1 MEIFKLFGSI
11 FVDTTEA
18 DKNIENTGKKSEGL
32 GAKLSSVAKTAGKW
46 ALGIGTAA
54 VTVAS
59 SIGGMA
65 VSTAQDIDKAVDSYV
80 VATGSAVE
88 STDEYQKVL
97 ENIYKNNYGEDFQ
110 DIADSMA
117 QVSNQMGDLNDTDL
131 QNITENALALRD
143 TFGYDVQES
152 VRAAKMM
159 MDQFGLTSE
168 QAFNLIAQGAQQGLD
183 KNGDLLDSI
192 NEYSVH
198 FKQAGFDASEMLN
211 VFKTGAENG
220 AFSIDKIGDAVK
232 EMGIRLRDG
241 TANEALTQMGFDA
254 NKITEAFA
262 KGGDEAN
269 TAFIEIAKGLNN
281 IQDPLT
287 QNQIGVQL
295 FGTMWED
302 LGADAVT
309 AMTLYGDQFNKSID
323 TMNQVKEIKYDNL
336 SDMFEALKR
345 NVEMLVLPLGNSLM
359 PILEQV
365 IGLLNDNIPAI
376 QGLIEQITPIITD
389 LFTQLLPPLMDLGQ
403 TLMPIIM
410 QLLQQLIPFITQII
424 QTILPVLVQLLQI
437 LLPPIMQIV
446 QAVLPILIQL
456 LQPILQLLQPIINL
470 LQPIITLV
478 MSLLEPLLSLINT
491 ILPPLI
497 SLFTLIIDAILPPLQ
512 AGFNAVASVLSGA
525 FGGAFSTIQSIV
537 SGVMNVLQNIID
549 FIRNVFTG
557 NWEGAW
563 QNVRNIFSNI
573 ISGIANIFKTPL
585 NWIIDGINSFIR
597 GINSIKIP
605 DWVPLV
611 GGLGFNIPTIPR
623 LKVGIDYVPSDYYPA
638 FLDKGERVLTKE
650 ENQEYNKN
658 LRKPVE
664 NIIQEDNNNKTI
676 NEGNIIINIENFINN
691 RDTDI
696 QTLAEQL
703 AFYYKQK
710 KLAKGGAT

>member
-117 QVSNQMGDLNDTDL
+117 QVSNQMGELNDTDL

-159 MDQFGLTSE
+159 MDQFGLTSDE
-168 QAFNLIAQGAQQGLD
+168 AFNLISQGAQQGLD

-198 FKQAGFDASEMLN
+198 FKQAGFEASDMFN
-211 VFKTGAENG
+211 VFKSGAENG

-232 EMGIRLRDG
+232 EMGIRLKDG
-241 TANEALTQMGFDA
+241 TANEALTQMGLDA

-309 AMTLYGDQFNKSID
+309 AMTLYGDQFNETID

-365 IGLLNDNIPAI
+365 IGLLNDNMPAI

-410 QLLQQLIPFITQII
+410 QLLQRLIPFITQII
-424 QTILPVLVQLLQI
+424 QTILPVLVQLLQT

-497 SLFTLIIDAILPPLQ
+497 SLFTLIIDAILPSLQ

-525 FGGAFSTIQSIV
+525 FSGAFSTIQSIV

-650 ENQEYNKN
+650 ENREYNKN
-658 LRKPVE
+658 LRKPVG

-691 RDTDI
+691 RDIDI

>member
-117 QVSNQMGDLNDTDL
+117 QVSNQMGELNDTDL

-159 MDQFGLTSE
+159 MDQFGLTSDE
-168 QAFNLIAQGAQQGLD
+168 AFNLIAQGAQQGLD

-198 FKQAGFDASEMLN
+198 FKQAGFEASDMFN
-211 VFKTGAENG
+211 VFKSGAENG

-232 EMGIRLRDG
+232 EMGIRLKDG
-241 TANEALTQMGFDA
+241 TANEALTQMGLDA

-309 AMTLYGDQFNKSID
+309 AMTLYGDQFNETID

-365 IGLLNDNIPAI
+365 IGLLNDNMPAI

-424 QTILPVLVQLLQI
+424 QTILPVLVQLLQT

-497 SLFTLIIDAILPPLQ
+497 SLFTLIIDAILPSLQ

-650 ENQEYNKN
+650 ENREYNKN
-658 LRKPVE
+658 LRKPVG

-691 RDTDI
+691 RDIDI

>member
-18 DKNIENTGKKSEGL
+18 DKSIENTGKKSEGL
-32 GAKLSSVAKTAGKW
+32 GAKLGNVAKTAGKW

-152 VRAAKMM
+152 VRVAKMM

-198 FKQAGFDASEMLN
+198 FKQAGFEASDMFN
-211 VFKTGAENG
+211 VFKSGAENG

-241 TANEALTQMGFDA
+241 TANEALSQMGLDA

-309 AMTLYGDQFNKSID
+309 AMTLYGDQFNETID

-365 IGLLNDNIPAI
+365 IGLLNDNMPAI

-410 QLLQQLIPFITQII
+410 QLLQQLIPFITQVI
-424 QTILPVLVQLLQI
+424 QTILPVLVQLLQT

-650 ENQEYNKN
+650 ENREYNKN
-658 LRKPVE
+658 LRKPVG

-691 RDTDI
+691 RDIDI

>member
-117 QVSNQMGDLNDTDL
+117 QVSNQMGELNDTDL

-159 MDQFGLTSE
+159 MDQFGLTSDE
-168 QAFNLIAQGAQQGLD
+168 AFNLIAQGAQQGLD

-198 FKQAGFDASEMLN
+198 FKQAGFEASDMFN
-211 VFKTGAENG
+211 VFKSGAENG

-232 EMGIRLRDG
+232 EMGIRLKDG
-241 TANEALTQMGFDA
+241 TANEALTQMGLDA

-309 AMTLYGDQFNKSID
+309 AMTLYGDQFNKTID

-365 IGLLNDNIPAI
+365 IGLLNDNMPAI

-424 QTILPVLVQLLQI
+424 QTILPVLVQLLQT

-497 SLFTLIIDAILPPLQ
+497 SLFTLIIDAILPSLQ

-650 ENQEYNKN
+650 ENREYNKN
-658 LRKPVE
+658 LRKPVG

-691 RDTDI
+691 RDIDI

>member
-117 QVSNQMGDLNDTDL
+117 QVSNQMGELNDTDL

-159 MDQFGLTSE
+159 MDQFGLTSDE
-168 QAFNLIAQGAQQGLD
+168 AFNLIAQGAQQGLD

-198 FKQAGFDASEMLN
+198 FKQAGFEASDMFN
-211 VFKTGAENG
+211 VFKSGAENG

-232 EMGIRLRDG
+232 EMGIRLKDG
-241 TANEALTQMGFDA
+241 TANEALTQMGLDA

-309 AMTLYGDQFNKSID
+309 AMTLYGDQFNETID

-365 IGLLNDNIPAI
+365 IGLLNDNMPAI

-424 QTILPVLVQLLQI
+424 QTILPVLVQLLQT

-497 SLFTLIIDAILPPLQ
+497 SLFTLIIDAILPSLQ

-537 SGVMNVLQNIID
+537 SRVMNVLQNIID

-650 ENQEYNKN
+650 ENREYNKN
-658 LRKPVE
+658 LRKPVG

-691 RDTDI
+691 RDIDI

>member
-117 QVSNQMGDLNDTDL
+117 QVSNQMGELNDTDL

-159 MDQFGLTSE
+159 MDQFGLTSDE
-168 QAFNLIAQGAQQGLD
+168 AFNLIAQGAQQGLD

-198 FKQAGFDASEMLN
+198 FKQAGFEASDMFN
-211 VFKTGAENG
+211 VFKSGAENG

-232 EMGIRLRDG
+232 EMGIRLKDG
-241 TANEALTQMGFDA
+241 TANEALTQMGLDA

-309 AMTLYGDQFNKSID
+309 AMTLYGDQFNKTID

-365 IGLLNDNIPAI
+365 IGLLNDNMPAI

-424 QTILPVLVQLLQI
+424 QTILPVLVQLLQT

-497 SLFTLIIDAILPPLQ
+497 SLFTLIIDAILPSLQ

-557 NWEGAW
+557 NLEGAW
-563 QNVRNIFSNI
+563 QNVRNILSNI

-650 ENQEYNKN
+650 ENREYNKN
-658 LRKPVE
+658 LRKPVG

-691 RDTDI
+691 RDIDI

>member
-117 QVSNQMGDLNDTDL
+117 QVSNQMGELNDTDL

-159 MDQFGLTSE
+159 MDQFGLTSDE
-168 QAFNLIAQGAQQGLD
+168 AFNLIAQGAQQGLD

-198 FKQAGFDASEMLN
+198 FKQAGFEASDMFN
-211 VFKTGAENG
+211 VFKSGAENG

-232 EMGIRLRDG
+232 EMGIRLKDG
-241 TANEALTQMGFDA
+241 TANEALTQMGLDA

-309 AMTLYGDQFNKSID
+309 AMTLYGDQFNETID
-323 TMNQVKEIKYDNL
+323 TMNQVKEIKYNNL

-365 IGLLNDNIPAI
+365 IGLLNDNMPAI

-424 QTILPVLVQLLQI
+424 QTILPVLVQLLQT

-658 LRKPVE
+658 LRKPVG
-664 NIIQEDNNNKTI
+664 NIIQEDNNNRTI

-691 RDTDI
+691 RDNDI

>member
-117 QVSNQMGDLNDTDL
+117 QVSNQMGELNDTDL

-159 MDQFGLTSE
+159 MDQFGLTSDE
-168 QAFNLIAQGAQQGLD
+168 AFNLIAQGAQQGLD

-198 FKQAGFDASEMLN
+198 FKQAGFEASDMFN
-211 VFKTGAENG
+211 VFKSGAENG

-232 EMGIRLRDG
+232 EMGIRLKDG
-241 TANEALTQMGFDA
+241 TANEALTQMGLDA

-309 AMTLYGDQFNKSID
+309 AMTLYGDQFNKTID

-365 IGLLNDNIPAI
+365 IGLLNDNMPAI

-424 QTILPVLVQLLQI
+424 QTILPVLVQLLQT

-497 SLFTLIIDAILPPLQ
+497 SLFTLIIDAILPSLQ

-525 FGGAFSTIQSIV
+525 FSGAFSTIQSIV

-650 ENQEYNKN
+650 ENREYNKN
-658 LRKPVE
+658 LRKPVG

-691 RDTDI
+691 RDIDI

>member
-117 QVSNQMGDLNDTDL
+117 QVSNQMGELNDTDL

-159 MDQFGLTSE
+159 MDQFGLTSDE
-168 QAFNLIAQGAQQGLD
+168 AFNLISQGAQQGLD

-198 FKQAGFDASEMLN
+198 FKQAGFEASDMFN
-211 VFKTGAENG
+211 VFKSGAENG

-232 EMGIRLRDG
+232 EMGIRLKDG
-241 TANEALTQMGFDA
+241 TANEALTQMGLDA

-309 AMTLYGDQFNKSID
+309 AMTLYGDQFNETID

-365 IGLLNDNIPAI
+365 IGLLNDNMPAI

-410 QLLQQLIPFITQII
+410 QLLQRLIPFITQII
-424 QTILPVLVQLLQI
+424 QTILPVLVQLLQT

-497 SLFTLIIDAILPPLQ
+497 SLFTLIIDAILPSLQ

-650 ENQEYNKN
+650 ENREYNKN
-658 LRKPVE
+658 LRKPVG

-691 RDTDI
+691 RDIDI

>member
-117 QVSNQMGDLNDTDL
+117 QVSNQMGELNDTDL

-159 MDQFGLTSE
+159 MDQFGLTSDE
-168 QAFNLIAQGAQQGLD
+168 AFNLIAQGAQQGLD

-198 FKQAGFDASEMLN
+198 FKQAGFEASDMFN
-211 VFKTGAENG
+211 VFKSGAENG

-232 EMGIRLRDG
+232 EMGIRLKDG
-241 TANEALTQMGFDA
+241 TANEALTQMGLDA

-309 AMTLYGDQFNKSID
+309 AMTLYGDQFNETID

>member
-32 GAKLSSVAKTAGKW
+32 GTKLGNVAKTAGKW

-59 SIGGMA
+59 AIGGMA
-65 VSTAQDIDKAVDSYV
+65 VSTAQDVDKAIDSYV

-117 QVSNQMGDLNDTDL
+117 QVSNQMGDLNNTDL

-159 MDQFGLTSE
+159 MDQWGLSADE
-168 QAFNLIAQGAQQGLD
+168 AFNLIAQGAQNGLD

-198 FKQAGFDASEMLN
+198 FKQAGFDASDMFN
-211 VFKTGAENG
+211 VFETGAENG

-241 TANEALTQMGFDA
+241 TANEALSQMGLDA

-269 TAFIEIAKGLNN
+269 SAFNQIANGLNN

-309 AMTLYGDQFNKSID
+309 AMTQYGDQFNETLD

-365 IGLLNDNIPAI
+365 IGLLNNNMPAI
-376 QGLIEQITPIITD
+376 QSLIEQVTPVITD
-389 LFTQLLPPLMDLGQ
+389 LFTQLLPLLMNLGQ
-403 TLMPIIM
+403 SLMPIFM

-424 QTILPVLVQLLQI
+424 QTILPVLVQLLQT

-446 QAVLPILIQL
+446 QAVLPIIIQL

-478 MSLLEPLLSLINT
+478 MSLLEPLLTLINSV
-491 ILPPLI
+491 LPPIINLFNLLI
-497 SLFTLIIDAILPPLQ
+497 QMVLPPLQ
-512 AGFNAVASVLSGA
+512 AGFDAVASVLSGA
-525 FGGAFSTIQSIV
+525 FSGAFSAIQNV
-537 SGVMNVLQNIID
+537 VNGVISVLQNIID

-563 QNVRNIFSNI
+563 QNIKNIFSSI
-573 ISGIANIFKTPL
+573 VSGIANIFKTPL

-611 GGLGFNIPTIPR
+611 GGLGFSIPTIPR

-650 ENQEYNKN
+650 ENQEYNRN
-658 LRKPVE
+658 LRRPVE
-664 NIIQEDNNNKTI
+664 NIINEEDNKKTI

-691 RDTDI
+691 RDIDI
-696 QTLAEQL
+696 QALAEQL

>member
-18 DKNIENTGKKSEGL
+18 DKSIENTGKKSEGL
-32 GAKLSSVAKTAGKW
+32 GAKLGNVAKTAGKW

-54 VTVAS
+54 VTAATA
-59 SIGGMA
+59 IGGMA

-88 STDEYQKVL
+88 STDKYQKVL

-159 MDQFGLTSE
+159 MDQFGLTSDE
-168 QAFNLIAQGAQQGLD
+168 AFNLIAQGAQQGLD

-198 FKQAGFDASEMLN
+198 FKQAGFEASDMFN
-211 VFKTGAENG
+211 VFKSGAENG

-241 TANEALTQMGFDA
+241 TANEALSQMGLDA

-309 AMTLYGDQFNKSID
+309 AMTLYGDQFNETID

-365 IGLLNDNIPAI
+365 IGLLNDNMPAI

-410 QLLQQLIPFITQII
+410 QLLQQLIPFITQVI
-424 QTILPVLVQLLQI
+424 QTILPVLVQLLQT

-446 QAVLPILIQL
+446 QAVLPIIIQL

-478 MSLLEPLLSLINT
+478 MSLLEPLLTLINSV
-491 ILPPLI
+491 LPPIINLFNLLI
-497 SLFTLIIDAILPPLQ
+497 QMVLPPLQ
-512 AGFNAVASVLSGA
+512 AGLDAVASVLSGA
-525 FGGAFSTIQSIV
+525 FSGAFSAIQDV
-537 SGVMNVLQNIID
+537 VNGVIYVLQNIIN

-563 QNVRNIFSNI
+563 QNIKNIFSSI
-573 ISGIANIFKTPL
+573 VSGIANIFKTPL

-611 GGLGFNIPTIPR
+611 GGLGFSIPTIPR

-650 ENQEYNKN
+650 ENQEYNRN
-658 LRKPVE
+658 LRRPVE
-664 NIIQEDNNNKTI
+664 NIINEEDNKKTI

-691 RDTDI
+691 RDIDI
-696 QTLAEQL
+696 QSLAEQL

>member
-117 QVSNQMGDLNDTDL
+117 QVSNQMGELNDTDL

-159 MDQFGLTSE
+159 MDQFGLTSDE
-168 QAFNLIAQGAQQGLD
+168 AFNLIAQGAQQGLD

-198 FKQAGFDASEMLN
+198 FKQAGFEASDMFN
-211 VFKTGAENG
+211 VFKSGAENG

-232 EMGIRLRDG
+232 EMGIRLKDG
-241 TANEALTQMGFDA
+241 TANEALTQMGLDA

-309 AMTLYGDQFNKSID
+309 AMTLYGDQFNKTID

-365 IGLLNDNIPAI
+365 IGLLNDNMPAI

-424 QTILPVLVQLLQI
+424 QTILPVLVQLLQT

-497 SLFTLIIDAILPPLQ
+497 SLFTLIIDAILPSLQ

-557 NWEGAW
+557 NLEGAW

-650 ENQEYNKN
+650 ENREYNKN
-658 LRKPVE
+658 LRKPVG

-691 RDTDI
+691 RDIDI

>member
-198 FKQAGFDASEMLN
+198 FKHAGFDASEMLN